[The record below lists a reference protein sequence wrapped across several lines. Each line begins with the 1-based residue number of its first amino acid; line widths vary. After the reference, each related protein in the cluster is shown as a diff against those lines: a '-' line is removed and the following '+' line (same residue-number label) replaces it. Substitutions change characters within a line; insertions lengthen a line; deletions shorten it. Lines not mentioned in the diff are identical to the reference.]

1 MDHLHWAKALHDYC
15 ERLSS
20 PPPDTLLALER
31 ETNLKTLAP
40 QMLSGTLQGRLLA
53 LLSRTLRPRRVL
65 EVGTFTGYGA
75 HCLAEGLTADGV
87 LHTIEGNPEVAYLIR
102 KHLAAAGLDTRVQ
115 LHLGDA
121 LQIIPALEGT
131 FDMVFLDAN
140 KREYAAYFDLLADRI
155 HPGGLLLADNVLW
168 SGKVVS
174 GDTDADTRLIDAF
187 NQKVL
192 ADGRF
197 QNLILPLRDGLM
209 IAQRV

>member
-20 PPPDTLLALER
+20 APPDTLLALER
-31 ETNLKTLAP
+31 ETHLKTLAP

-53 LLSRTLRPRRVL
+53 MLSRTLRPRRIL
-65 EVGTFTGYGA
+65 EVGTFTGYGT
-75 HCLAEGLTADGV
+75 HCLAEGLTDDGI

-102 KHLAAAGLDTRVQ
+102 KHLVAARLDTRVQ

-140 KREYAAYFDLLADRI
+140 KREYAAYFDLLANRI
-155 HPGGLLLADNVLW
+155 NPGGLLLADNVLW

-174 GDTDADTRLIDAF
+174 GDTDTDTRLIDAF

-192 ADGRF
+192 ADTRF

-209 IAQRV
+209 LAQRV